1 MTASP
6 ALCGGDEP
14 FRMLHADA
22 QLLCRVHLTG
32 SYPLGGYDCVMYD
45 SMHLFEHLQ
54 SFAPQLYS
62 RTALRLQ
69 NSRLPHTHSRGP
81 PMLVHRSLVNCDASS
96 PSCCSLPAALPR
108 LQPQLHRAAYRWSCR
123 ASLDPRHVSLT
134 RAQQRCLSV
143 DRRRSSDPAPANL
156 NQPSTADAADAQEV
170 LQAVLKAS
178 SPQHGSA
185 AVVEPLQAV
194 KVRQD
199 LLQAHAWLHSCLP
212 QPPAVCRRHVL
223 ARSFTPSGSMLR
235 CMCSHAA
242 AGRQAVPRL
251 RCGI

>member
-1 MTASP
+1 M
-6 ALCGGDEP
+6 
-14 FRMLHADA
+14 H
-22 QLLCRVHLTG
+22 
-32 SYPLGGYDCVMYD
+32 D
-45 SMHLFEHLQ
+45 SMHLIEHLQ
-54 SFAPQLYS
+54 SLPPQLYS

-69 NSRLPHTHSRGP
+69 NSRLAHTHPRGP
-81 PMLVHRSLVNCDASS
+81 PMLVHRSLVNCSASG
-96 PSCCSLPAALPR
+96 PSCCSLSAALPR
-108 LQPQLHRAAYRWSCR
+108 LQPQLHRAAYRSCCR

-143 DRRRSSDPAPANL
+143 DRRRSSDPAQTKL
-156 NQPSTADAADAQEV
+156 NQPSTADSADAQEA
-170 LQAVLKAS
+170 LQVVPKAS

-223 ARSFTPSGSMLR
+223 ARSFVAFRAKSR
-235 CMCSHAA
+235 CMCCHAA